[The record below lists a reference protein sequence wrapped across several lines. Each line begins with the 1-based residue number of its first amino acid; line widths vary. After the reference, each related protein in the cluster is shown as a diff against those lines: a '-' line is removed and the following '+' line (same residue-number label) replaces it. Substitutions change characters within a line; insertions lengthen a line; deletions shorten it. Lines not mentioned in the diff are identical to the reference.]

1 MKKTIFSQL
10 ESSALF
16 AGLDADSIEKHL
28 SMIQYSVKKVPA
40 KTIFLSENEPLCEM
54 VLVIEGHVSAGMSTV
69 KGKHLMVDYLKP
81 GTMLAPAFVYS
92 DNCEMPVEVKTIEES
107 VLLCMSKD
115 DFSLLIGYCEHIRTN
130 FIHILSHINFFL
142 MNKIRMVYMNSI
154 KEKIATFLLRK
165 AASTHCD
172 SIPLRLSRRQLAD
185 VFGIQKSSLIRT
197 LNELEHD
204 NLIFV
209 REKEIVIL
217 DVHGLQEILKG

>member
-1 MKKTIFSQL
+1 
-10 ESSALF
+10 
-16 AGLDADSIEKHL
+16 
-28 SMIQYSVKKVPA
+28 
-40 KTIFLSENEPLCEM
+40 M

-107 VLLCMSKD
+107 VLLCISKD